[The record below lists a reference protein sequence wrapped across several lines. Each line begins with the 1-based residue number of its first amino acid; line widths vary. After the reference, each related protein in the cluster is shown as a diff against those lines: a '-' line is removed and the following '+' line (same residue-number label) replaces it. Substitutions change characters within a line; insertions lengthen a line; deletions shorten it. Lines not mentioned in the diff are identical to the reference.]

1 MRKLRYERL
10 SNLTRVSEVMMEMGF
25 EPSSNF
31 RANALNI
38 IAIFECITNLEIN
51 DFLKE
56 DRLKIG
62 LSYSEVKW

>member
-1 MRKLRYERL
+1 MKKLRYERL
-10 SNLTRVSEVMMEMGF
+10 SNLTRVMVTMEMGF
-25 EPSSNF
+25 EPSTSF

-38 IAIFECITNLEIN
+38 VAIFEHITTLEIN

-56 DRLKIG
+56 DRLKIV

>member
-10 SNLTRVSEVMMEMGF
+10 SNLARVSEVMMEMGF
-25 EPSSNF
+25 EPSSSF